1 METDDEWGAA
11 SEAIDPMPSH
21 RQRGDDIASYVI
33 PREGQ
38 RGGEESIGGGL
49 KMWQLCMKSYW
60 VYMMQSA
67 NGRALYTGVT
77 NDLVRRVGEHKEGR
91 GSFFTAKYKC
101 HKLVYFEEF
110 GLIDQAIVREKEIKS
125 LSRYDKEK
133 LIDRINPERKDLYEQ

>member
-1 METDDEWGAA
+1 
-11 SEAIDPMPSH
+11 
-21 RQRGDDIASYVI
+21 
-33 PREGQ
+33 
-38 RGGEESIGGGL
+38 
-49 KMWQLCMKSYW
+49 MKSYW

-125 LSRYDKEK
+125 LSRFDKEK
-133 LIDRINPERKDLYEQ
+133 LIDRINPEKKDLYEQ